1 MPNRG
6 VHLGAHRGVRRG
18 AHRGVRTTELPWRK
32 VYVVLSAVALI
43 AVGVALVAPADDV
56 KGVTG
61 SKDSP
66 AVVVPAAAFTLAHVA
81 PDPVAAETQKA
92 PEREPSK
99 TGAASPTRT
108 AKTANQQPAPRSTS
122 PTAQGPRV
130 TSEAPATTAPSS
142 PPPSSPPPS
151 SPPPSSPPASE
162 APPRP
167 TLPILF

>member
-1 MPNRG
+1 MLNPG
-6 VHLGAHRGVRRG
+6 AHLGAHRRVRRG
-18 AHRGVRTTELPWRK
+18 AHRGVRTTELPWRQ
-32 VYVVLSAVALI
+32 VYVVLPVAALI

-66 AVVVPAAAFTLAHVA
+66 AVVVPAAAFTLAHVV

-99 TGAASPTRT
+99 TGAASPTTRT
-108 AKTANQQPAPRSTS
+108 AKTANQQPAPHSTS
-122 PTAQGPRV
+122 PTGQGPRV
-130 TSEAPATTAPSS
+130 TSAAPTTTATSS

-151 SPPPSSPPASE
+151 SPPPSE

>member
-1 MPNRG
+1 MPN
-6 VHLGAHRGVRRG
+6 HGAHRGVRRG

-32 VYVVLSAVALI
+32 VYVALPALALI
-43 AVGVALVAPADDV
+43 AVGVALVAPVDDV
-56 KGVTG
+56 KGVTR

-66 AVVVPAAAFTLAHVA
+66 AVVVPATAFTLTHVA

-92 PEREPSK
+92 PERVPSK
-99 TGAASPTRT
+99 TGAASPTTRT
-108 AKTANQQPAPRSTS
+108 AKTVNQQPAPRSTS
-122 PTAQGPRV
+122 PTGQGPRV

-151 SPPPSSPPASE
+151 E

>member
-6 VHLGAHRGVRRG
+6 ARRGARRGVRRG

-32 VYVVLSAVALI
+32 VHVALPAVALI

-66 AVVVPAAAFTLAHVA
+66 AVVVPGAAFTLAHVA

-99 TGAASPTRT
+99 TGAASPATRT

-122 PTAQGPRV
+122 PTRQGPRV
-130 TSEAPATTAPSS
+130 TSEAPATTASSS
-142 PPPSSPPPS
+142 PPPS
-151 SPPPSSPPASE
+151 A

-167 TLPILF
+167 TIPILFLRPTPSRFV